1 MGLFDEIKDNPFDRE
16 FKTAQKEVS
25 YMLQNIDN
33 VTYHNNGYYW
43 NLTIWYDG
51 KQAVLTEKSF
61 YKKWTYFFL
70 DVL

>member
-33 VTYHNNGYYW
+33 VTYHNNGYY
-43 NLTIWYDG
+43 
-51 KQAVLTEKSF
+51 
-61 YKKWTYFFL
+61 
-70 DVL
+70 